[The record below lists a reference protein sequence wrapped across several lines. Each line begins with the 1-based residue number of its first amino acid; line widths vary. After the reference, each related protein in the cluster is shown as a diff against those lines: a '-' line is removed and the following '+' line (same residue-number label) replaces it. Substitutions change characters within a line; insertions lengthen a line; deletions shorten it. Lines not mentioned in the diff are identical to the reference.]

1 MVTSRTLTPMPAAAQ
16 RREHRR
22 QAAPAAV
29 DSPRT
34 ADSPSPAVDP
44 PESMAGEDGS
54 PDAVAL
60 VWDLTVHRLHQA
72 FAECLAAPDAIRGGQ
87 SRPACRCPRP
97 AQDLRVSGW
106 RLPATP

>member
-34 ADSPSPAVDP
+34 A
-44 PESMAGEDGS
+44 
-54 PDAVAL
+54 
-60 VWDLTVHRLHQA
+60 
-72 FAECLAAPDAIRGGQ
+72 
-87 SRPACRCPRP
+87 
-97 AQDLRVSGW
+97 
-106 RLPATP
+106 